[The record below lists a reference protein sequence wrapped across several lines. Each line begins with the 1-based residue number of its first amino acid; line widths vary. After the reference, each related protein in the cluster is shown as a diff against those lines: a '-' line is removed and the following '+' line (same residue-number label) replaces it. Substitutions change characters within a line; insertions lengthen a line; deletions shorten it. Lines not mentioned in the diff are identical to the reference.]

1 MRGSAPGMVSQH
13 RREFQVGL
21 DDVMPDTSMLDKVNL
36 ARVKKVVSESA
47 GPGPAQLLHL
57 QQAHRKRPAPLSLG
71 LDLGGGAVSG
81 QDDALTFLWSPTNLA
96 ALGGGLSPSSATLQL
111 FSPSP
116 LASRAFPWDSLEDT
130 VSPRRAHGQ
139 HGQAAAAAQHG
150 HGHAQQQQQQQPPPT
165 QHQAQQHV
173 QQQQHGQEA
182 WRDVHHGLQQE
193 LSAAENEADALR
205 VKVLALHEAQHSLQM
220 QMHYGGFAPQQHS
233 QQQLVQQHHSHS
245 QQHLQL
251 HPAQLQQLQQQLP
264 QLPMPQLPMQLLQLH
279 GQDTA
284 AAAATAGRKR
294 RAVEITGTPAQQLK
308 KERTA
313 LEHGDPNGPCMSPSL
328 NGERL
333 AKAALGQLQVM
344 VTKHRV
350 DPVVAGATKLAG
362 KRWTAK
368 QDEQLREAVS
378 EYGCTHWKQIAQ
390 RVEGRNHVQC
400 LQRWKKVLQP
410 GLIKGMWSLEED
422 DMLLA
427 LMAEKGG
434 AKCWSKISDRIP
446 GRTAK
451 QCRERWYLNLDP
463 EINRNPWTKQEDDV
477 LVSMHAEMGN
487 KWAHIRAFLPGRTEN
502 AVKSRFKSLVR
513 AIRRKAKTPPPSKT
527 TASA

>member
-1 MRGSAPGMVSQH
+1 
-13 RREFQVGL
+13 
-21 DDVMPDTSMLDKVNL
+21 
-36 ARVKKVVSESA
+36 
-47 GPGPAQLLHL
+47 
-57 QQAHRKRPAPLSLG
+57 
-71 LDLGGGAVSG
+71 
-81 QDDALTFLWSPTNLA
+81 
-96 ALGGGLSPSSATLQL
+96 
-111 FSPSP
+111 
-116 LASRAFPWDSLEDT
+116 
-130 VSPRRAHGQ
+130 
-139 HGQAAAAAQHG
+139 
-150 HGHAQQQQQQQPPPT
+150 
-165 QHQAQQHV
+165 
-173 QQQQHGQEA
+173 
-182 WRDVHHGLQQE
+182 VHHGLQQE
-193 LSAAENEADALR
+193 LSAAESEADALR
-205 VKVLALHEAQHSLQM
+205 AKVLALHEAQHSLQM
-220 QMHYGGFAPQQHS
+220 QMHYGGFAPQQVQQHLHMQ
-233 QQQLVQQHHSHS
+233 QQQLHQQQLHQQQLH

-264 QLPMPQLPMQLLQLH
+264 RLHIQAVPAQLMQLH
-279 GQDTA
+279 EADTA

-294 RAVEITGTPAQQLK
+294 RKLEITSSPGLK
-308 KERTA
+308 KQRSA
-313 LEHGDPNGPCMSPSL
+313 LEPDSNGPCMSPSL
-328 NGERL
+328 DGERL

-350 DPVVAGATKLAG
+350 DPVAAGATKLAG

-378 EYGCTHWKQIAQ
+378 EYGCTQWKQIAQ

-410 GLIKGMWSLEED
+410 GLIKGMWSQEED

-513 AIRRKAKTPPPSKT
+513 AIRRKSKAPPPSKD
-527 TASA
+527 A